1 MESCRAVGAVSQAG
15 EETRVGSREKDERYA
30 PTTTR
35 GEEGGGRGGGTD
47 GKGQGGGESARES
60 GEARV
65 RRPSVIKAR
74 QELRRD
80 ERTAAPED
88 TARDLC
94 DSDIQPASIAEPQKR
109 FSAYRLVTSRP
120 PTDIARPIS
129 KHHCGVEIGEIYVPT
144 FETFLRAEGS
154 LAALFEQI
162 ERTVFKNRLDD
173 FIL

>member
-1 MESCRAVGAVSQAG
+1 M
-15 EETRVGSREKDERYA
+15 
-30 PTTTR
+30 
-35 GEEGGGRGGGTD
+35 
-47 GKGQGGGESARES
+47 
-60 GEARV
+60 

-120 PTDIARPIS
+120 PSTDIVRPIS

-144 FETFLRAEGS
+144 S
-154 LAALFEQI
+154 KLF
-162 ERTVFKNRLDD
+162 
-173 FIL
+173 

>member
-1 MESCRAVGAVSQAG
+1 MGKARVVENRRERA
-15 EETRVGSREKDERYA
+15 
-30 PTTTR
+30 
-35 GEEGGGRGGGTD
+35 
-47 GKGQGGGESARES
+47 
-60 GEARV
+60 EARV

-120 PTDIARPIS
+120 ADRYREADLQTS
-129 KHHCGVEIGEIYVPT
+129 
-144 FETFLRAEGS
+144 LR
-154 LAALFEQI
+154 
-162 ERTVFKNRLDD
+162 R
-173 FIL
+173 

>member
-1 MESCRAVGAVSQAG
+1 MPRGRCRLAG
-15 EETRVGSREKDERYA
+15 GRRGGRFREKDERYMLRR
-30 PTTTR
+30 PR
-35 GEEGGGRGGGTD
+35 GGRGD
-47 GKGQGGGESARES
+47 GWERPGWWRIGERA
-60 GEARV
+60 EARV

-80 ERTAAPED
+80 ERTTAPED

-129 KHHCGVEIGEIYVPT
+129 KHHCGVEIGEIYVPM
-144 FETFLRAEGS
+144 S
-154 LAALFEQI
+154 KLFSTRK
-162 ERTVFKNRLDD
+162 ERTWKQVLVLYLDKLIVRHEDLYLDD
-173 FIL
+173 LF

>member
-15 EETRVGSREKDERYA
+15 EEAVGFERR
-30 PTTTR
+30 TKGTLR
-35 GEEGGGRGGGTD
+35 RRWGGGWERPGWWRI
-47 GKGQGGGESARES
+47 GEGA
-60 GEARV
+60 EARV

-120 PTDIARPIS
+120 PTDIAEADLQTS
-129 KHHCGVEIGEIYVPT
+129 
-144 FETFLRAEGS
+144 LR
-154 LAALFEQI
+154 
-162 ERTVFKNRLDD
+162 R
-173 FIL
+173 

>member
-1 MESCRAVGAVSQAG
+1 M
-15 EETRVGSREKDERYA
+15 
-30 PTTTR
+30 
-35 GEEGGGRGGGTD
+35 
-47 GKGQGGGESARES
+47 
-60 GEARV
+60 

-94 DSDIQPASIAEPQKR
+94 DSDIQPASIAELQKR
-109 FSAYRLVTSRP
+109 FSAYRLVTSRPP

-144 FETFLRAEGS
+144 S
-154 LAALFEQI
+154 KLF
-162 ERTVFKNRLDD
+162 
-173 FIL
+173 

>member
-1 MESCRAVGAVSQAG
+1 M
-15 EETRVGSREKDERYA
+15 
-30 PTTTR
+30 
-35 GEEGGGRGGGTD
+35 
-47 GKGQGGGESARES
+47 
-60 GEARV
+60 

-120 PTDIARPIS
+120 PTDIAEADLQTS
-129 KHHCGVEIGEIYVPT
+129 
-144 FETFLRAEGS
+144 LR
-154 LAALFEQI
+154 
-162 ERTVFKNRLDD
+162 R
-173 FIL
+173 